1 MAPHPG
7 GGQGTEDPGL
17 PGRCAP
23 PGSRGQDVHGRMAGS
38 LDESRLGDGVRGP
51 GGDRS
56 SHEMNTLVAAP
67 PGDLKEVAASL
78 ARLGAT
84 SYGGPAIMGIMQAEL
99 QEKRKWVTK
108 ERFLEGLSVA
118 NMVPGATATQL
129 GIFLGYARGGWWG
142 GLIGGLCFVLPA
154 FVIMLGLTV
163 AYASFGVTPVARSAL
178 YGLGPVVIGLFAIAI
193 YRLGK
198 SAMSTT
204 PEIAIAV
211 LAAAASA
218 ATPVGIVAILI
229 LAGLAGLV
237 LFHAGL
243 VLFHSRQP
251 RAVLLC
257 AGAFL
262 AVLVAA
268 WWLNRPAAG
277 AVAARGV
284 PDPRSLVDIGAYF
297 LKVGAF
303 TIGGGMTMIAFI
315 QDQVVGQFGWLTP
328 REFVDGLALGQLT
341 PGPVLM
347 IAAYVGYK
355 VAGAA
360 GAAVAATA
368 AFLPSFVIMLAI
380 LPVLD
385 RVRKLAWMRAVMK
398 GMAPAVIGVLAVSLA
413 RLAPAALPDPFAIAI
428 LAATIGLQM
437 ALGVGAFKLM
447 AAGAVLGVLR
457 SYLPAIPGFKA
468 VAHVVGEAVRL

>member
-1 MAPHPG
+1 
-7 GGQGTEDPGL
+7 
-17 PGRCAP
+17 
-23 PGSRGQDVHGRMAGS
+23 
-38 LDESRLGDGVRGP
+38 
-51 GGDRS
+51 
-56 SHEMNTLVAAP
+56 MNTLAAAP
-67 PGDLKEVAASL
+67 PKDLKEVASSL
-78 ARLGAT
+78 VRLGAT

-154 FVIMLGLTV
+154 FLIMLGLTV

-178 YGLGPVVIGLFAIAI
+178 YGLGPVVIGLFAFAV

-204 PEIAIAV
+204 QEMAIGV
-211 LAAAASA
+211 LAAAASSV
-218 ATPVGIVAILI
+218 TPVGIAAILI
-229 LAGLAGLV
+229 LAGLAG
-237 LFHAGL
+237 F
-243 VLFHSRQP
+243 
-251 RAVLLC
+251 
-257 AGAFL
+257 
-262 AVLVAA
+262 A
-268 WWLNRPAAG
+268 WWLNSSASGAPAAR
-277 AVAARGV
+277 AV
-284 PDPRSLVDIGAYF
+284 PDPRSLVEIGAYF

-303 TIGGGMTMIAFI
+303 TIGGGLTMIAFI

-355 VAGAA
+355 VAGAG
-360 GAAVAATA
+360 GAAVAAVA
-368 AFLPSFVIMLAI
+368 AFLPSFVIMLVI

-398 GMAPAVIGVLAVSLA
+398 GMASAVIGVLAVSLV
-413 RLAPAALPDPFAIAI
+413 RLVPAALPDPFAVAI
-428 LAATIGLQM
+428 LAATLLALTM
-437 ALGVGAFKLM
+437 TKLGVFKLM
-447 AAGAVLGVLR
+447 MAGAALGILR
-457 SYLPAIPGFKA
+457 GRLPAISGFKTA
-468 VAHVVGEAVRL
+468 GRLLAEWISA

>member
-1 MAPHPG
+1 
-7 GGQGTEDPGL
+7 
-17 PGRCAP
+17 
-23 PGSRGQDVHGRMAGS
+23 
-38 LDESRLGDGVRGP
+38 
-51 GGDRS
+51 
-56 SHEMNTLVAAP
+56 MNTLAAAP
-67 PGDLKEVAASL
+67 PKDLKEVASSL
-78 ARLGAT
+78 VRLGAT

-154 FVIMLGLTV
+154 FLIMLGLTV

-178 YGLGPVVIGLFAIAI
+178 YGLGPVVIGLFAFAV

-204 PEIAIAV
+204 QEMAIGV
-211 LAAAASA
+211 LAAAASSV
-218 ATPVGIVAILI
+218 TPVGIAAILI
-229 LAGLAGLV
+229 LAGLAG
-237 LFHAGL
+237 F
-243 VLFHSRQP
+243 VLFHSR
-251 RAVLLC
+251 RFATVLLC
-257 AGAFL
+257 VAAFV

-268 WWLNRPAAG
+268 WWLNSSASGAPAAR
-277 AVAARGV
+277 AV
-284 PDPRSLVDIGAYF
+284 PDPRSLVEIGAYF

-303 TIGGGMTMIAFI
+303 TIAFI

-355 VAGAA
+355 VAGAG
-360 GAAVAATA
+360 GAAVAAVA
-368 AFLPSFVIMLAI
+368 AFLPSFVIMLVI

-398 GMAPAVIGVLAVSLA
+398 GMAPAVIGVLAVSLV
-413 RLAPAALPDPFAIAI
+413 RLVPAALPDPFAVAI
-428 LAATIGLQM
+428 LAATLLALTM
-437 ALGVGAFKLM
+437 TKLGVFKLM
-447 AAGAVLGVLR
+447 MAGAALGILR
-457 SYLPAIPGFKA
+457 GRLPAISGFKTA
-468 VAHVVGEAVRL
+468 GRLLAEWISA